1 MALVK
6 QVLQN
11 KGRSVRSIRP
21 DTTVQDALREMDQ
34 HNIGALLVLEGEKL
48 VGIFS
53 ERDFARIVARTGKI
67 EMNAPISQIMTRQ
80 IFFAEPEHSVEE
92 CMKLMT
98 SKHIRHLP
106 VMEGGKVAGV
116 ISINDLVREIIA
128 DRETTIKSLENFIIG
143 QTIIG

>member
-11 KGRSVRSIRP
+11 KGRMVRSIRP
-21 DTTVQDALREMDQ
+21 DQSVQEALRELDK
-34 HNIGALLVLEGEKL
+34 HNIGAVLILEGDKL
-48 VGIFS
+48 AGIFS
-53 ERDFARIVARTGKI
+53 ERDLARLAARSGQLDLK
-67 EMNAPISQIMTRQ
+67 APISQVMTKHV
-80 IFFAEPEHSVEE
+80 FFAEMENSVEE

-128 DRETTIKSLENFIIG
+128 DHETTIKSLESFIIG
-143 QTIIG
+143 QSNMG